1 MGDITEILNNLSGN
15 TTDTINLGIISLL
28 KLPLIIILFGNVLFA
43 ILLLLRVRILS
54 ETFETTDN
62 KLIKYLVRFY
72 LFTSVIG
79 SIIALLFLLIG

>member
-15 TTDTINLGIISLL
+15 SMNTINIGIVSLL

-43 ILLLLRVRILS
+43 ILLLLRIRILA
-54 ETFETTDN
+54 ETFETGDN
-62 KLIKYLVRFY
+62 KLIRGLVLFY

>member
-1 MGDITEILNNLSGN
+1 MMEILDNLSGHSV
-15 TTDTINLGIISLL
+15 DTINIGIVSLL

-43 ILLLLRVRILS
+43 ILLLLRIRILA
-54 ETFETTDN
+54 ETFETADN
-62 KLIKYLVRFY
+62 KLIRYLVRFY

>member
-1 MGDITEILNNLSGN
+1 MEDAMEILNNLSGHSG
-15 TTDTINLGIISLL
+15 DTINIGIVSLL
-28 KLPLIIILFGNVLFA
+28 KLPLIIVLFGNVLFA
-43 ILLLLRVRILS
+43 VLLLLRVRILS

-62 KLIKYLVRFY
+62 KLIRYIVHIY

>member
-15 TTDTINLGIISLL
+15 SMNTINIGIVSLL

-43 ILLLLRVRILS
+43 ILLLLRIRILA
-54 ETFETTDN
+54 ETFVTGDN
-62 KLIKYLVRFY
+62 KLIRGLVLFY

>member
-1 MGDITEILNNLSGN
+1 VGDITEILNNLSGN
-15 TTDTINLGIISLL
+15 SMNTINIGIVSLL

-43 ILLLLRVRILS
+43 ILLLLRIRILA
-54 ETFETTDN
+54 ETFETGDN
-62 KLIKYLVRFY
+62 KLIRGLVLFY

>member
-1 MGDITEILNNLSGN
+1 MEILNNISGN
-15 TTDTINLGIISLL
+15 TEDTMSLGIISLL

-43 ILLLLRVRILS
+43 ILLLLRIRILS

-62 KLIKYLVRFY
+62 RLIRYLVRFY
-72 LFTSVIG
+72 LIISVIG

>member
-1 MGDITEILNNLSGN
+1 MEILDNLSGHSV
-15 TTDTINLGIISLL
+15 DTINIGIVSLL

-43 ILLLLRVRILS
+43 ILLLLRIRILA
-54 ETFETTDN
+54 ETFETADN
-62 KLIKYLVRFY
+62 KLIRYLVRFY

>member
-1 MGDITEILNNLSGN
+1 MEILNNLSGHSG
-15 TTDTINLGIISLL
+15 DTINIGIVSLL
-28 KLPLIIILFGNVLFA
+28 KLPLIIVLFGNVLFA
-43 ILLLLRVRILS
+43 VLLLLRVRILS

-62 KLIKYLVRFY
+62 KLIRYIVHIY

>member
-1 MGDITEILNNLSGN
+1 MEILNNLSGHSG
-15 TTDTINLGIISLL
+15 DTINIGIVSLL
-28 KLPLIIILFGNVLFA
+28 KLPLVIVLFGNVLFA
-43 ILLLLRVRILS
+43 VLLLLRIRILS

-62 KLIKYLVRFY
+62 KLIRYIVHFY

>member
-1 MGDITEILNNLSGN
+1 MEILNNLSGHSG
-15 TTDTINLGIISLL
+15 DTINIGIVSLL
-28 KLPLIIILFGNVLFA
+28 KLPLVIVLFGNVLFA
-43 ILLLLRVRILS
+43 VLLLLRIRILS

-62 KLIKYLVRFY
+62 KLIRYIVHIY

>member
-1 MGDITEILNNLSGN
+1 MENILDILYNISGN

-43 ILLLLRVRILS
+43 TLLILRIRILS
-54 ETFETTDN
+54 ETFETSDN

-72 LFTSVIG
+72 LFISIIG
-79 SIIALLFLLIG
+79 GIIALLFLLIG

>member
-15 TTDTINLGIISLL
+15 SMNTINIGIVSLL

-43 ILLLLRVRILS
+43 ILLLLRIRILA
-54 ETFETTDN
+54 ETFETGDN
-62 KLIKYLVRFY
+62 KLIRGLVLFH
-72 LFTSVIG
+72 LFTRVIG

>member
-1 MGDITEILNNLSGN
+1 MEILNNLSGHSG
-15 TTDTINLGIISLL
+15 DTINIGIVSLL

-43 ILLLLRVRILS
+43 VLLLLRVRILS

-62 KLIKYLVRFY
+62 KLIRYIVHIY

>member
-1 MGDITEILNNLSGN
+1 MENILEILNNISGN
-15 TTDTINLGIISLL
+15 TADTINLGIISLL

-43 ILLLLRVRILS
+43 ILLLLRIRILS
-54 ETFETTDN
+54 ETFETADN
-62 KLIKYLVRFY
+62 SLIRYLVRFY

>member
-1 MGDITEILNNLSGN
+1 VEDAMEILNNLSGHSVN
-15 TTDTINLGIISLL
+15 TINIGIVSLL

-43 ILLLLRVRILS
+43 VLLLLRVRILS

-62 KLIKYLVRFY
+62 KLIRYIVHIY

>member
-1 MGDITEILNNLSGN
+1 MEILNNLSGN
-15 TTDTINLGIISLL
+15 STDTINIGIISLL

-43 ILLLLRVRILS
+43 ILLLLRIRILA
-54 ETFETTDN
+54 ETFETRDN
-62 KLIKYLVRFY
+62 KLVRYIVLFY

>member
-1 MGDITEILNNLSGN
+1 VEDAMEILNNLSGHSG
-15 TTDTINLGIISLL
+15 DTINIGIVSLL
-28 KLPLIIILFGNVLFA
+28 KLPLIIVLFGNVLFA
-43 ILLLLRVRILS
+43 VLLLLRVRILS

-62 KLIKYLVRFY
+62 KLIRYIVHIY

>member
-1 MGDITEILNNLSGN
+1 MEILNNISGN
-15 TTDTINLGIISLL
+15 TADTINLGIISLL

-43 ILLLLRVRILS
+43 ILLLLRIRILS
-54 ETFETTDN
+54 ETFETADN
-62 KLIKYLVRFY
+62 NLIRYLVRFY

>member
-1 MGDITEILNNLSGN
+1 MEILNNLSGHSG
-15 TTDTINLGIISLL
+15 DTINIGIVSLL
-28 KLPLIIILFGNVLFA
+28 KLPLIIVLFGNVLFA
-43 ILLLLRVRILS
+43 VLLLLRIRILS

-62 KLIKYLVRFY
+62 KLIRYIVHIY

>member
-1 MGDITEILNNLSGN
+1 MEEIIEILNNLSGN
-15 TTDTINLGIISLL
+15 STDTMNIGIVSLL

-43 ILLLLRVRILS
+43 ILLLLRIRILA
-54 ETFETTDN
+54 ETFETGDN
-62 KLIKYLVRFY
+62 KLIRGLVLFY